1 MSELQVDTCYQPLIE
16 SFTKSNFLIIFNKID
31 KATHDLIDHN
41 MMTINEIVNNIRFI
55 IFLRYCMYCEIY

>member
-1 MSELQVDTCYQPLIE
+1 MSELQVDTCNQPLIE

-41 MMTINEIVNNIRFI
+41 MMINEIVNNIRFI
-55 IFLRYCMYCEIY
+55 IFLRYSMYCEIY